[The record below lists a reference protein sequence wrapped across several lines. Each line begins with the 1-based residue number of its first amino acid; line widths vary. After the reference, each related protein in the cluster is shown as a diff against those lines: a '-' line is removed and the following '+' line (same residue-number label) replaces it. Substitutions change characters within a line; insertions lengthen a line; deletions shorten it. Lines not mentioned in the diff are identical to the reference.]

1 LLNSRQG
8 RAVNHEFVV
17 IDRRQSISERRT
29 GRVGQGLP
37 GRIGGVAMKSSALIP
52 FVVVVAAYSA
62 QAAESSYQK
71 DPTDPPVSHFRGS
84 CESDPDGTKF
94 ADKACYTTYN
104 PGNQGF
110 GKGYRPPVCNKKP
123 VTKREKEVL
132 AQIYTRA
139 PDYLQS
145 RLCRLTQLF
154 VTQSAWWG
162 PVGWG
167 FWEGPD
173 RPPGTGVY
181 LAISSRELR
190 SKKSIAELENETAR
204 RLLGIRGKGKER
216 VANFRGEDS
225 DPVLTILSEVAHEM
239 GHALLADANV
249 DGSNS
254 AHPRRRVSGPPRN
267 ACFEDAFLGTSWN
280 ADIFHKNMR
289 RWVDFGS
296 QNNNVQKNPES
307 EFNVQRV
314 RAAVRARNFAAADQ
328 AIKNVYRNNE
338 FVTLQ
343 AKIAPE
349 EDLPETYRYKVLL
362 DASPKEPVFSLNGQE
377 INVRKLLE
385 SDVLAKKVQCL
396 RDLGFLTAL
405 P

>member
-1 LLNSRQG
+1 
-8 RAVNHEFVV
+8 
-17 IDRRQSISERRT
+17 
-29 GRVGQGLP
+29 
-37 GRIGGVAMKSSALIP
+37 MKSSALIP

-62 QAAESSYQK
+62 QAAETSYQK
-71 DPTDPPVSHFRGS
+71 DPTEPPVSHFRGS

-94 ADKACYTTYN
+94 AEKACYTSYD
-104 PGNQGF
+104 PSRQPF
-110 GKGYRPPVCNKKP
+110 GKGYLPPVCNKKL

-132 AQIYTRA
+132 ANLYSRA

-145 RLCRLTQLF
+145 RLCRLTRLF
-154 VTQSAWWG
+154 VTKSAWWG

-167 FWEGPD
+167 LWEGPD
-173 RPPGTGVY
+173 RLPGTGVY

-190 SKKSIAELENETAR
+190 SKKSVAELENETAR
-204 RLLGIRGKGKER
+204 RLLGFRNSGR
-216 VANFRGEDS
+216 VARFRGEDS

-239 GHALLADANV
+239 GHVLLADANM
-249 DGSNS
+249 DGSNR

-267 ACFEDAFLGTSWN
+267 ACFEDAFLGSSWN

-307 EFNVQRV
+307 EFNVERV

-343 AKIAPE
+343 AKVAPE
-349 EDLPETYRYKVLL
+349 EEMAEVYRYKVLL
-362 DASPKEPVFSLNGQE
+362 DASPKDPVFSLDGQE
-377 INVRKLLE
+377 ISVRKLLE
-385 SDVLAKKVQCL
+385 SDVVAKKVQCL
-396 RDLGFLTAL
+396 RDSGFLTAL

>member
-1 LLNSRQG
+1 
-8 RAVNHEFVV
+8 
-17 IDRRQSISERRT
+17 
-29 GRVGQGLP
+29 
-37 GRIGGVAMKSSALIP
+37 MKSSAFIP
-52 FVVVVAAYSA
+52 FVVVMAAYSA

-71 DPTDPPVSHFRGS
+71 DPTEPPVSHFQGS

-94 ADKACYTTYN
+94 ADKACYTTYY
-104 PGNQGF
+104 PGEQGF
-110 GKGYRPPVCNKKP
+110 GKDYQPPACKKKP
-123 VTKREKEVL
+123 VSKREKEVL
-132 AQIYTRA
+132 AKIYSRA
-139 PDYLQS
+139 PDYLQAK
-145 RLCRLTQLF
+145 LCRLTQLF

-173 RPPGTGVY
+173 RGKGTGVY

-190 SKKSIAELENETAR
+190 SKKSVTELENETAR
-204 RLLGIRGKGKER
+204 RLLGIRDEGRRRGAR
-216 VANFRGEDS
+216 VARFRGGDS
-225 DPVLTILSEVAHEM
+225 DSVLTILSEVAHEM
-239 GHALLADANV
+239 GHVLLADANG

-289 RWVDFGS
+289 RWVDFGF

-307 EFNVQRV
+307 EFNVARV
-314 RAAVRARNFAAADQ
+314 RAAVRARNFAVADE

-343 AKIAPE
+343 AKVAPE
-349 EDLPETYRYKVLL
+349 EDWAETYRYKVLL
-362 DASPKEPVFSLNGQE
+362 DASPKEPVFRLDGQE

-396 RDLGFLTAL
+396 RDFGFLTAQ